1 MTEDGLTSFECCGVR
16 IDPMRMDQAID
27 AVLNPPD
34 HSVGRSVH
42 LCNAYTL
49 SLAGGD
55 ATYLRMLNDGDLNL
69 PDGMP
74 LIWIAERIGITG
86 LEGRVYGPD
95 LTLGV
100 FDKGRSRGT
109 RHYLYGAA
117 PETVAKMAAELERR
131 YPGVEIVGIE
141 SPPFRPLTEDEER
154 DVARRITQSGAD
166 VVWVGIGT
174 PRQDWFCDTFAR
186 RVPATFVAVGAA
198 FDFIAGEKK
207 QAPSWMQEHGLEWA
221 YRLIT
226 EPRRLAS
233 RYLVHNA
240 RFIAGVVRARPH
252 IVER

>member
-1 MTEDGLTSFECCGVR
+1 MTGQSLASYVCCEVR
-16 IDPMRMDQAID
+16 IDPMRMEQAIT

-34 HSVGRSVH
+34 PSVGRSVH

-55 ATYLRMLNDGDLNL
+55 ASYLRMLNEGDLNL

-74 LIWIAERIGITG
+74 LIWIAKHLGITG
-86 LEGRVYGPD
+86 LDGRVYGPD
-95 LTLGV
+95 LTLGA
-100 FDKGRSRGT
+100 FDEGRGGGT

-117 PETVAKMAAELERR
+117 PETVKKMATELERR

-141 SPPFRPLTEDEER
+141 SPPFRPLSAEEEE
-154 DVARRITQSGAD
+154 DVAQRIAQSGAD

-233 RYLVHNA
+233 RYLIHNA
-240 RFIAGVVRARPH
+240 RFIRGVARSRPH
-252 IVER
+252 VVER

>member
-1 MTEDGLTSFECCGVR
+1 MEQETSSFACCGVR
-16 IDPMRMDQAID
+16 IDPMRMEQAIH
-27 AVLNPPD
+27 AVLNPTD
-34 HSVGRSVH
+34 AKVGRAVH

-55 ATYLRMLNDGDLNL
+55 PSYLEMLNQGDYNL

-74 LIWIAERIGITG
+74 LIWIAERLGIAG
-86 LEGRVYGPD
+86 LQGRVYGPD

-100 FDKGRSRGT
+100 FDVGRAQGA

-117 PETVAKMAAELERR
+117 PETVAKMAVELERR
-131 YPGVEIVGIE
+131 YPGVNIVGIE
-141 SPPFRPLTEDEER
+141 SPPFRPLSQKEEGE
-154 DVARRITQSGAD
+154 VARRIAESAAD
-166 VVWVGIGT
+166 IVWVGIGT
-174 PRQDWFCDTFAR
+174 PRQDWFCHDFAQ

-198 FDFIAGEKK
+198 FDFIAGEKR

-233 RYLVHNA
+233 RYLIHNA
-240 RFIAGVVRARPH
+240 RFVRGVIRSRPF